1 MEIPSSLSGRFDVLL
16 KQAANITREQLT
28 SLDDANLIPGRN
40 YPAKVLTRLEVKTAV
55 IDSKQISEQ
64 TTQWL
69 ILVSGKNVLIE
80 TNATLKSGQVL
91 NIQITAPN
99 KDLAE
104 QTLII
109 KTNTENTLRSQPA
122 STTTN
127 TNKQTE
133 NIEIL
138 LKAMGQTLPRQV
150 SLAAGLNELLNRAAQ
165 TGPSNSNSA
174 QASQELDNAK
184 LSAAA
189 LSKLIPGKQEFTADA
204 ALTATGAATSS
215 TKSTIQNTLS
225 PLIRTHQN
233 SPQTLSQTENSSPPE
248 KLNTNNLD
256 NLADKLASQPKASAE
271 QLRQQT
277 ISSILNQISTQ
288 AHGTNK
294 IAVGSEKNTEQ
305 APHLAVV
312 KLLQLSGA
320 LLESKLLLPDR
331 TNIEQLFKE
340 LNAAKT
346 SSDTS
351 IKTHIKATAEGQKES
366 TVRPTSTSLFH
377 SALSATAFRNSE
389 SYQNNA
395 AYQNNLPL
403 QTKSSSVTAQTTS
416 TDKTTTGLPDLKS
429 TLMSLV
435 VALSS
440 NEESHGKV
448 PRSYLD
454 GLTQA
459 DLLKSPF
466 GFPHLAD
473 SAIMKA
479 NALLADQELS
489 TGQLLKLVAGMLN
502 RIQFNQLNSLYQS
515 QNNSNETTTA
525 QSWFFELPILA
536 EQNQANVFN
545 LRIDKEGA
553 AEKEKQRDNSN
564 KALEWRLALSFDL
577 KELGPVYIQVT
588 LRPPTATSTI
598 WAVKED
604 TLQLIQN
611 ERDRFHHRLEA
622 LGLELKEIQCHQGQP
637 KQNKAKLDRGFVD
650 TKA

>member
-1 MEIPSSLSGRFDVLL
+1 M
-16 KQAANITREQLT
+16 
-28 SLDDANLIPGRN
+28 
-40 YPAKVLTRLEVKTAV
+40 
-55 IDSKQISEQ
+55 
-64 TTQWL
+64 
-69 ILVSGKNVLIE
+69 
-80 TNATLKSGQVL
+80 
-91 NIQITAPN
+91 
-99 KDLAE
+99 
-104 QTLII
+104 
-109 KTNTENTLRSQPA
+109 
-122 STTTN
+122 
-127 TNKQTE
+127 
-133 NIEIL
+133 
-138 LKAMGQTLPRQV
+138 
-150 SLAAGLNELLNRAAQ
+150 
-165 TGPSNSNSA
+165 
-174 QASQELDNAK
+174 
-184 LSAAA
+184 
-189 LSKLIPGKQEFTADA
+189 
-204 ALTATGAATSS
+204 
-215 TKSTIQNTLS
+215 S

-233 SPQTLSQTENSSPPE
+233 SPQTLSQTKNSPTTDI
-248 KLNTNNLD
+248 LNSNNLNNLATNNP
-256 NLADKLASQPKASAE
+256 NSQPKTSAE

-277 ISSILNQISTQ
+277 ISNILNQISTQ
-288 AHGTNK
+288 ARDTNNNL
-294 IAVGSEKNTEQ
+294 VGSEKNTEQ

-340 LNAAKT
+340 LNTAKISIAKNSSVLQAKT
-346 SSDTS
+346 LHSAENNSVKTSPDTS

-366 TVRPTSTSLFH
+366 TERPTSTSLFH
-377 SALSATAFRNSE
+377 SALSVTTSRNSE

-395 AYQNNLPL
+395 ASQNNL
-403 QTKSSSVTAQTTS
+403 QSVTTQTTS
-416 TDKTTTGLPDLKS
+416 TDKTTTSLPDLKS

-435 VALSS
+435 VALSG
-440 NEESHGKV
+440 NDESHGKS
-448 PRSYLD
+448 PRGYLD

-515 QNNSNETTTA
+515 QNNSNETTTV